1 MVGAQGFPRTVLGV
15 LLLLPFSP
23 SSPSLQI
30 PRSVERLAVRG
41 CRTISDL
48 RHAFR

>member
-23 SSPSLQI
+23 SLQI

-41 CRTISDL
+41 GRTISDL